1 MFQHFHKRK
10 FKTGFTLVELIVV
23 LVILAIIAAFTI
35 PAMLGYI
42 DKTRE
47 ADAINNAQYYV
58 TAAQTCIVK
67 KTADETWETLSNTE
81 KVAAIN
87 EEASTTAGLSTG
99 AVTSATYDETTAQI
113 VTLLYKDT
121 PTNLLV
127 LYENETYTIVEDTT
141 LSMPDSLVLL
151 LTEGR
156 VFNGSNPEDEA
167 TILEQ
172 LGLEDQSF
180 TINGIT
186 YYIRADAQYKTG
198 ASGQRA
204 VIYASTDSDYDK
216 RNYPSSYIA
225 SYYYSDD
232 QDQWYEVTNA
242 DNELS
247 STSIHSSS
255 NYNAIESAI
264 NDNKGS
270 YTTGTDTYTFVPVD
284 LN

>member
-1 MFQHFHKRK
+1 MFHHLRK
-10 FKTGFTLVELIVV
+10 QKIKAGFTLVELIVV
-23 LVILAIIAAFTI
+23 LVVLAIIAAFTI

-42 DKTRE
+42 DKTHE

-67 KTADETWETLSNTE
+67 KTADETWETLSNSE
-81 KVAAIN
+81 KVEAIN
-87 EEASTTAGLSTG
+87 EEASTTAGLNTG
-99 AVTSATYDETTAQI
+99 EVKKATYDETNAQI

-121 PTNLLV
+121 PTDLLV

-141 LSMPDSLVLL
+141 ISMPDSLVLL

-232 QDQWYEVTNA
+232 QDQWYEVTNT
-242 DNELS
+242 DGLTE
-247 STSIHSSS
+247 TSIHGSS

-264 NDNKGS
+264 NNNDGS
-270 YTTGTDTYTFVPVD
+270 YTDSDGNVYTFVPTD